1 MFSAR
6 HPEAE
11 LIAYVQGGLAEPD
24 ARRVAD
30 HLSACADCA
39 RAAEDF
45 QRILRDLGSSVPQ
58 PPLIHW
64 GAYRAELRSK
74 LQARPE
80 PRWGRQWL
88 RRPIPLALSAA
99 VAGVLLVLAFQS
111 GNYRSPVT
119 TDLAFLEET
128 AVASRFDLLRQYSML
143 ERLDLLE
150 DLDVIRHLHEI
161 PASREG

>member
-1 MFSAR
+1 MFSTR

-11 LIAYVQGGLAEPD
+11 LIAYVQGELAEPD
-24 ARRVAD
+24 ARRVTD
-30 HLSACADCA
+30 HLSACRDCA

-45 QRILRDLGSSVPQ
+45 QRILRGLGSSVPQ
-58 PPLIHW
+58 PPRIHW
-64 GAYRAELRSK
+64 GAYRAELRQK
-74 LQARPE
+74 LESRRQAW
-80 PRWGRQWL
+80 WGWQWL
-88 RRPIPLALSAA
+88 RSPIPLALSAA
-99 VAGVLLVLAFQS
+99 AAVALLVFAFQG

-150 DLDVIRHLHEI
+150 DLDVIRHLDQI
-161 PASREG
+161 RPRREG